1 MYLGLPNGAQIVGN
15 AFGTTAVAFVALSG
29 YALTTKKDF
38 SFLGGF
44 LIVGLVL
51 ALIAIVANIFLG
63 IPALSLTISAAV
75 VLLLSAAILY
85 DTSRMIHDRE
95 ANYIVMT
102 VSLYANLYVMFL
114 HLLNLF
120 HALSGDN

>member
-1 MYLGLPNGAQIVGN
+1 LRCP
-15 AFGTTAVAFVALSG
+15 G

-51 ALIAIVANIFLG
+51 ALVAIVANIFLA

-120 HALSGDN
+120 HALSGDS